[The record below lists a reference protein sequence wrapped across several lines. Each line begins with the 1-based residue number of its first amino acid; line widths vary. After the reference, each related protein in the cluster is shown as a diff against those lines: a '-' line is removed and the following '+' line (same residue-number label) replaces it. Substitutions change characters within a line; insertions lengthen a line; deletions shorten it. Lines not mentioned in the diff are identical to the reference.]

1 MNKKQKEEQ
10 YKLFTKAFH
19 EVLAPELTDIK
30 GNITEFKEEVKDV
43 NRRIG
48 KLETRVTAL
57 KNHL

>member
-48 KLETRVTAL
+48 KLETRVTAA
-57 KNHL
+57 